1 VIGKIVDITR
11 PLGAATAVWPGDVPF
26 SRRWTQTHGT
36 VSAAV
41 SALQLSPHL
50 GTHVDAP
57 LHIDP
62 DGRDV
67 AGIPLSVF
75 VGRCEVV
82 GLPDHDRPIS
92 RDVLPAVWKPS
103 TPRVLFATWTW
114 PANKPVPQP
123 FPTLAPA
130 LVDFLARSG
139 VILVGIDSPSVD
151 EPRAVELPS
160 HRRCVAQAITILE
173 GLEFTGVIPGVYSLV
188 AAPLRMP
195 GVEASPVRALLL
207 PATMVPAGT
216 SERVGAPRPPS
227 A

>member
-1 VIGKIVDITR
+1 VTGKIIDITR
-11 PLGAATAVWPGDVPF
+11 PLGSATAVWPGDTPF
-26 SRRWTQTHGT
+26 SRRWTQTHGP

-57 LHIDP
+57 LHLDP
-62 DGRDV
+62 AGRDV
-67 AGIPLSVF
+67 ASVPLSVF

-82 GLPDHDRPIS
+82 GLPDHDRPIA
-92 RDVLPAVWKPS
+92 RDVLPAGWRPT

-114 PANKPVPQP
+114 PADQPVPHP

-130 LVDFLARSG
+130 LVDFLARAG
-139 VILVGIDSPSVD
+139 VILVGLDSPSVD
-151 EPRAVELPS
+151 EPKAVDLPA
-160 HRRCVAQAITILE
+160 HRRCIAGAVTILE
-173 GLEFTGVIPGVYSLV
+173 GLDFTGVIPATYTLI

-195 GVEASPVRALLL
+195 GVEASPVRAFLL
-207 PATMVPAGT
+207 PANTIPAGT
-216 SERVGAPRPPS
+216 TERVGTTRAPG